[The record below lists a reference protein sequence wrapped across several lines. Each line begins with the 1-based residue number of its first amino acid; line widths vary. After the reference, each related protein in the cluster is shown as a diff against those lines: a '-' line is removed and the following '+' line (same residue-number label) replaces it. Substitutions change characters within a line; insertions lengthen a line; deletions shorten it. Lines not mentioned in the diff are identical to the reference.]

1 MHFLTGVDWL
11 ALALFWLC
19 WIVHATVVDFSPLR
33 HRCLSRLMDEQ
44 RRNWIRIMAGR
55 EQRIMDA
62 SIMNGLQNGTAFFA
76 STTMIAIGA
85 AFTLLN
91 ASDQLVQVFS
101 DVTSA
106 ELHSVR
112 PVWEAKVIVLML
124 VYAYAFFKFG
134 WSYRLFN
141 YAAILIGAVPPVSE
155 RGTPAWEDGIVRA
168 SEMTVSAGRN
178 FNQGMR
184 ALFFSIGYFGWFA
197 GPGVFAATTLLTFVV
212 LMHRQ
217 FSGGQVLAIR
227 ATAAGTAPD
236 HMQAGSGDRR

>member
-1 MHFLTGVDWL
+1 MHFLTWADWV
-11 ALALFWLC
+11 ALALFWLA
-19 WIVHATVVDFSPLR
+19 WLTHAVVIDISPLR
-33 HRCLSRLMDEQ
+33 HRCLSRLMDQQ
-44 RRNWIRIMAGR
+44 RRNWIRVMAGR

-112 PVWEAKVIVLML
+112 PIWEAKVIVLML

-141 YAAILIGAVPPVSE
+141 YAAILLGAVPPAAE
-155 RGTPAWEDGIVRA
+155 RHTPAWEDGIKRA
-168 SEMTVSAGRN
+168 TEMTVSAGSN

-197 GPGVFAATTLLTFVV
+197 GPGVFIGTTLLTFTV

-217 FSGGQVLAIR
+217 FSGGRTLMV
-227 ATAAGTAPD
+227 GPEGD
-236 HMQAGSGDRR
+236 HTQSGSGVSR

>member
-1 MHFLTGVDWL
+1 MGYLSGLDWL
-11 ALALFWLC
+11 ALAMFWLA
-19 WIVHATVVDFSPLR
+19 WIVHAGVVDFSPLR

-44 RRNWIRIMAGR
+44 RRSWIRIMAGR

-106 ELHSVR
+106 QIQSVR

-141 YAAILIGAVPPVSE
+141 YAAILIGAVPPASE
-155 RGTPAWEDGIVRA
+155 RGTPAFEEGIARA
-168 SEMTVSAGRN
+168 TEMTVSAGSN

-197 GPGVFAATTLLTFVV
+197 GPGVFLGTTLLTFIV

-217 FSGGQVLAIR
+217 FSGGRVLKAHPP
-227 ATAAGTAPD
+227 ASGSASVQT
-236 HMQAGSGDRR
+236 QAGSGASR